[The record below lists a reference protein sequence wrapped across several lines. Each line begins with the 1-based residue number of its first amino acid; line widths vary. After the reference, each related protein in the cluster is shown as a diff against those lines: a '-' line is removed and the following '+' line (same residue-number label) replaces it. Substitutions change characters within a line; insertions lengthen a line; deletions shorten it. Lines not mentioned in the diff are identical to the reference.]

1 MYDDDAMTDGIDD
14 RTRRR
19 ILAAG
24 LAGVTGLVAGCQDS
38 GGDETP
44 TESGGDET
52 PTETSGDDGSDGDDG
67 GSDGSD
73 GGDDGTPGSVTGTPP
88 WYGSGPGAFE
98 ARPEPGGTSMEEM
111 PDLSGSLR
119 VFSGRG
125 EGLVGDLI
133 AYLDERYDD
142 FDPQVTYDTAS
153 ALAQRIDTEAGN
165 TPADVFYSVNAGA
178 LGFLAEN
185 DRTEALPEA
194 TTSLVG
200 ADFRDADGQWVG
212 TSGRART
219 VPYNTETL
227 SAADVPEDV
236 MAFPDLT
243 EYEGEIGWAPTYSSF
258 QGFIT
263 AMIEL
268 EGESATR
275 EWINGMQELNVQQ
288 YSDEFAIAQAVAD
301 GDLAL
306 GFTNHYYI
314 QRVLAGRPEAPL
326 GTAFTAGDAGSVFN
340 VAGAARIAASD
351 RSEQADLFVRHLLS
365 AEAQEYFAVRTFEY
379 PLVSGV
385 EPVGRLPSIDE
396 LNVPDIDLS
405 ALSDLDET
413 VRLLRD
419 ENVL

>member
-1 MYDDDAMTDGIDD
+1 MTDDDDTTDGIDD

-24 LAGVTGLVAGCQDS
+24 LAGATGMIAGCQG
-38 GGDETP
+38 GGDSTP
-44 TESGGDET
+44 TERGD
-52 PTETSGDDGSDGDDG
+52 

-73 GGDDGTPGSVTGTPP
+73 GGDSDGGSDGGDGGSDGGDGDMEPVSGAPP

-98 ARPEPGGTSMEEM
+98 ARPVPGGTSMDDM
-111 PDLSGSLR
+111 PDLSGELR
-119 VFSGRG
+119 IYSGRG

-133 AYLDERYDD
+133 SYLDDRYPE
-142 FDPQVTYDTAS
+142 FTPRVTYDTAS
-153 ALAQRIDTEAGN
+153 ALATRIDTEAGN

-178 LGFLAEN
+178 LAFLAEN
-185 DRTEALPEA
+185 DRTQALTGD
-194 TTSLVG
+194 TTDLVG
-200 ADFRDADGQWVG
+200 EEFRADDGAWTG

-219 VPYNTETL
+219 VPYNTNAL
-227 SAADVPEDV
+227 SESDVPDSI

-258 QGFIT
+258 QGFVT

-268 EGESATR
+268 EGEEATR
-275 EWINGMQELNVQQ
+275 EWLNGMQDLGVQQ

-301 GDLAL
+301 GDLSL

-326 GTAFTAGDAGSVFN
+326 STAFTNGDAGAVFN

-351 RSEQADLFVRHLLS
+351 NGEQADLFVRHLLS
-365 AEAQEYFAVRTFEY
+365 SEAQEFFAVRTFEY

-385 EPVGRLPSIDE
+385 EPVGRLPTIDE

-405 ALSDLDET
+405 ALSNLDQT
-413 VRLLRD
+413 VQLLRD
-419 ENVL
+419 ENVF

>member
-1 MYDDDAMTDGIDD
+1 MRDDDTMTDGIDD

-19 ILAAG
+19 LLVAG
-24 LAGVTGLVAGCQDS
+24 LAGSAGFLAGCQGSDAGRTATATS
-38 GGDETP
+38 GGD
-44 TESGGDET
+44 GD
-52 PTETSGDDGSDGDDG
+52 GDSDDG
-67 GSDGSD
+67 GGDGE
-73 GGDDGTPGSVTGTPP
+73 GTPGSVTEDPP

-98 ARPEPGGTSMEEM
+98 ERPVPGGTSMDEM

-125 EGLVGDLI
+125 EGLVGDLL
-133 AYLDERYDD
+133 AYLQERYDD
-142 FDPQVTYDTAS
+142 LDLKVTYDTAS
-153 ALAQRIDTEAGN
+153 ALAQRIDTEGGN

-185 DRTEALPEA
+185 DRTEALPDA
-194 TTSLVG
+194 TASLVG
-200 ADFRDADGQWVG
+200 EEFRDADGRWVG

-219 VPYNTETL
+219 VPYNTERL
-227 SAADVPEDV
+227 SESDVPDDI

-243 EYEGEIGWAPTYSSF
+243 EYAGEVGWAPTYSSF
-258 QGFIT
+258 QGFVT

-268 EGESATR
+268 EGEQATR
-275 EWINGMQELNVQQ
+275 EWLAGMQELNVQA

-306 GFTNHYYI
+306 GLTNHYYI

-326 GTAFTAGDAGSVFN
+326 STAFTAGDAGSVFN
-340 VAGAARIAASD
+340 VAGAARVAASD
-351 RSEQADLFVRHLLS
+351 NPDQADLLVRHLLS
-365 AEAQEYFAVRTFEY
+365 SEAQEYFAVRTFEY
-379 PLVSGV
+379 PLVAGV
-385 EPVGRLPSIDE
+385 EPLGRLPSIDE

-405 ALSDLDET
+405 ALSDLDRT

-419 ENVL
+419 EDVL

>member
-1 MYDDDAMTDGIDD
+1 MTNDDSMTDGIDD
-14 RTRRR
+14 RTRRQ

-24 LAGVTGLVAGCQDS
+24 LAGTAGLLAGCQGGGDSTPTDS
-38 GGDETP
+38 G
-44 TESGGDET
+44 S
-52 PTETSGDDGSDGDDG
+52 DGSDGSGGSD

-73 GGDDGTPGSVTGTPP
+73 GGDGTDTEGGDGEMGSVAGSPP

-98 ARPEPGGTSMEEM
+98 ARPVPGGTSMDEM

-119 VFSGRG
+119 IYSGRG
-125 EGLVGDLI
+125 EGLVGDLVS
-133 AYLDERYDD
+133 YLDERYPD
-142 FDPQVTYDTAS
+142 FSPQVTYDTAS
-153 ALAQRIDTEAGN
+153 ALASRIDTEGGN

-185 DRTEALPEA
+185 DRTEALADE

-200 ADFRDADGQWVG
+200 EEFRADDGAWTG

-219 VPYNTETL
+219 VPYNTNTL
-227 SAADVPEDV
+227 SESDVPGGIMD
-236 MAFPDLT
+236 FPDLSD
-243 EYEGEIGWAPTYSSF
+243 YEGEIGWAPTYSSF

-275 EWINGMQELNVQQ
+275 QWLRGMQELNVQS

-326 GTAFTAGDAGSVFN
+326 GTAFTQGDAGSVFN
-340 VAGAARIAASD
+340 VAGAARMSASG

-365 AEAQEYFAVRTFEY
+365 SEAQEYFAIRTFEY

-405 ALSDLDET
+405 ALSNLDST
-413 VRLLRD
+413 VQLLRE

>member
-1 MYDDDAMTDGIDD
+1 MTDDDSMTDRIDD

-19 ILAAG
+19 VLAAG
-24 LAGVTGLVAGCQDS
+24 FAGATGLLAGCQGGGDSTPTDS
-38 GGDETP
+38 GDSTP
-44 TESGGDET
+44 PDDGGD
-52 PTETSGDDGSDGDDG
+52 

-73 GGDDGTPGSVTGTPP
+73 GGDVAPVSGDPP

-98 ARPEPGGTSMEEM
+98 ARPVPGGTSMEEM

-125 EGLVGDLI
+125 EGLVGDLVS
-133 AYLDERYDD
+133 YLDERYDG
-142 FDPQVTYDTAS
+142 FDPRVTYDTAS
-153 ALAQRIDTEAGN
+153 ALAQRIDTEGGN

-185 DRTEALPEA
+185 DRTEGLPDA

-200 ADFRDADGQWVG
+200 EEFRDADGQWVG

-219 VPYNTETL
+219 VPYNTETVSE
-227 SAADVPEDV
+227 SAVPDDI

-243 EYEGEIGWAPTYSSF
+243 EFEGEIGWAPTYSSF
-258 QGFIT
+258 QGFVT

-268 EGESATR
+268 EGEGATR
-275 EWINGMQELNVQQ
+275 EWLNGMQELNVQG

-326 GTAFTAGDAGSVFN
+326 ATAFTEGDAGSVFN
-340 VAGAARIAASD
+340 VAGAARVAASD
-351 RSEQADLFVRHLLS
+351 RREQADLFVRHLLAS
-365 AEAQEYFAVRTFEY
+365 EAQEYFAVRTFEY

-385 EPVGRLPSIDE
+385 EPVGRLPSIEE

-405 ALSDLDET
+405 ALSNLDST